1 MKLIHDRVISGFE
14 NRDISD
20 GAGKERYMRVTERL
34 VKSPDE
40 EGVTLE
46 YIRLTKDFEEIK
58 EYVQHKGETLTGY
71 KQTKEKVSV
80 RIEDIL
86 YFETVD
92 GRVFAYTVECVY
104 EIKGRLYQ
112 VEEKVNKRNICR
124 ASKMMLV
131 NVEHIISVRTALN
144 GRLYARMENG
154 EEILK
159 PYFSQI
165 ECKRYI
171 DAIELDRPE
180 PLIEYIL
187 SCHGNQNQYILD
199 RYKDFRSFVSRKTRG
214 GFYITKDAG
223 IFFCE
228 K

>member
-1 MKLIHDRVISGFE
+1 MKLIHDRVISGCE
-14 NRDISD
+14 NKDISD

-34 VKSPDE
+34 VKRPDE

-58 EYVQHKGETLTGY
+58 EYVQHKGNTLIGY

-92 GRVFAYTVECVY
+92 GCVFAYTVECVY

-124 ASKMMLV
+124 ASKTMLV

-154 EEILK
+154 EEIL
-159 PYFSQI
+159 I
-165 ECKRYI
+165 TRRYAKEVEDCFMEDEDDERI
-171 DAIELDRPE
+171 
-180 PLIEYIL
+180 
-187 SCHGNQNQYILD
+187 
-199 RYKDFRSFVSRKTRG
+199 
-214 GFYITKDAG
+214 
-223 IFFCE
+223 
-228 K
+228 

>member
-1 MKLIHDRVISGFE
+1 MKLIHDRVIYGCE
-14 NRDISD
+14 NKDISD
-20 GAGKERYMRVTERL
+20 VAGKERYMRVTEKL

-71 KQTKEKVSV
+71 KQTREKVSV

-92 GRVFAYTVECVY
+92 GCVFAYTVECVY

-124 ASKMMLV
+124 ASKTMLV
-131 NVEHIISVRTALN
+131 NVEHILLSLQN
-144 GRLYARMENG
+144 
-154 EEILK
+154 
-159 PYFSQI
+159 
-165 ECKRYI
+165 
-171 DAIELDRPE
+171 
-180 PLIEYIL
+180 PL
-187 SCHGNQNQYILD
+187 
-199 RYKDFRSFVSRKTRG
+199 
-214 GFYITKDAG
+214 
-223 IFFCE
+223 
-228 K
+228 